1 MNNGDNK
8 RGGLF
13 EGKRILVT
21 GGTGSLGK
29 VLVRRLLTGECGRPE
44 SITIFSRDEAKQYD
58 MRLVFND
65 LAAATEEVIYRD
77 SDDILRFRIG
87 DVRDYASI
95 SSALGKADV
104 VFNAAAL
111 KQVPTCEF
119 FPYEAVQTN
128 VLGAE
133 NIVCSIEQLGLPVE
147 TVIGISTDK
156 ACKPVNV
163 MGMSKAI
170 QERVFI
176 SANLR
181 CPGTR
186 FLCARYGNVLASRGS
201 VIPLFHAQIKA
212 GGPVTITTNDMTR
225 FLLSLNQAVDTI
237 LDAYHLGRVGETF
250 IPRIASSLMT
260 TVADCLINGRPVER
274 IEVGI
279 RPGEKIHEILV
290 SEDEAYRTVAR
301 ANYYVIKPIL
311 PELVA
316 DQGEPAALDGEY
328 TSRTEIMSAE
338 DTRRIL
344 RENHL
349 TLEDEPDFSKL
360 FG

>member
-1 MNNGDNK
+1 MNTGAEK
-8 RGGLF
+8 RRGLF

-29 VLVRRLLTGECGRPE
+29 VLTRRLLTGECGHAE

-58 MRLVFND
+58 MRLAFHD
-65 LAAATEEVIYRD
+65 LAAATEEIIYRD
-77 SDDILRFRIG
+77 VDDVLHFRIG

-95 SSALGKADV
+95 SSALSKADV
-104 VFNAAAL
+104 LFNAAAL

-119 FPYEAVQTN
+119 FPFEAVQTN
-128 VLGAE
+128 VTGAE
-133 NIVCSIEQLGLPVE
+133 NIVCSIEQLGLPIE

-176 SANLR
+176 SANQR
-181 CPGTR
+181 CSDTR
-186 FLCARYGNVLASRGS
+186 FICVRYGNVLASRGS

-225 FLLSLNQAVDTI
+225 FLLSLSQAVDTI
-237 LDAYHLGRVGETF
+237 FDACLVGRPGETF
-250 IPRIASSLMT
+250 IPRIPSSLIT
-260 TVADCLINGRPVER
+260 SVADSLINGRTVQRVE
-274 IEVGI
+274 IGI

-290 SEDEAYRTVAR
+290 AEDETYRTVTR
-301 ANYYVIKPIL
+301 DGYYVVKPIL
-311 PELVA
+311 PELVQDA
-316 DQGEPAALDGEY
+316 DEAQALTGEY
-328 TSRTEIMSAE
+328 TSRTEVMSPE
-338 DTRRIL
+338 DTRRL
-344 RENHL
+344 LEANHL
-349 TLEDEPDFSKL
+349 TIEDGPDFSKI
-360 FG
+360 FE